1 MAQSR
6 VGDAKEQAEWERVQ
20 VKTFTKWV
28 NSHLNKRGLKVD
40 SLATDLADGIKLI
53 VLLEVIS
60 QESLGKYDPKP
71 RMRINQIE
79 NVNKALKFIAA
90 HDVKLVGI
98 GAEEIV
104 DGNQKMIL
112 GMIWTI
118 ILRFAIS
125 GLSEEGLSA
134 KEGLLQWVRRKTEP
148 YKNVDVKDFSVSFQD
163 GLAFCALIH
172 RHRPD
177 LLDYDKLT
185 SADKLGN
192 LNLAFDVSLKHLDV
206 PRLLD
211 AEDIVNMPRP
221 DERSIMT
228 YTAQL
233 YKVFSNLDQAETA
246 GRRVAKY
253 AEASQQL
260 ADMLHDYERRTK
272 ILVGAVSAKTTE
284 LNTSPVGDDY
294 PSIKGHIGSLNEYKK
309 TTRRQWI
316 TEQADLA
323 TLFGNIQAK
332 LKTLQRPPYVPPSG
346 LSVPEVETQMETL
359 NTATRDRRS
368 KLNSTLRALLDRLR
382 QEFATP
388 ANAFGDKLKH
398 LKEALASGSGEL
410 EEQLAFYAGK
420 QQEVRALQGQLPTLQ
435 GLEQRCN
442 DANIEDNE
450 FTDHTYDDLL
460 FEYEQISKNYGKK
473 VAFIE
478 SQILAAKQANNIAP
492 EQLAEFKE
500 AFNNFDSKRNG
511 RLSKLDFKSLLSALG
526 LIEIDFEG
534 KSDKKLEEIFKQV
547 GGGSEEI
554 TFDQFLP
561 YITKL
566 TADTVSPDQIQSSF
580 ETIAGGKQYVTLND
594 FKVAGVPAAQIQFL
608 TSNMPKYPGVNDA
621 YDFKAFISTQK

>member
-1 MAQSR
+1 VCS
-6 VGDAKEQAEWERVQ
+6 
-20 VKTFTKWV
+20 
-28 NSHLNKRGLKVD
+28 S
-40 SLATDLADGIKLI
+40 DLT
-53 VLLEVIS
+53 
-60 QESLGKYDPKP
+60 LGKYDPKP
-71 RMRINQIE
+71 KMRINQIE
-79 NVNKALKFIAA
+79 NVNKALKFIAS

-104 DGNQKMIL
+104 DGNMKMIL

-163 GLAFCALIH
+163 GLALCALIH

-192 LNLAFDVSLKHLDV
+192 LNLAFDVALKHLDV

-228 YTAQL
+228 YVAQL
-233 YKVFSNLDQAETA
+233 YKVFSSLDQAETA

-253 AEASQQL
+253 AEASQQI
-260 ADMLHDYERRTK
+260 ADMIHDYERRTK
-272 ILVGAVSAKTTE
+272 ILVGSVTSKTTE

-294 PSIKGHIGSLNEYKK
+294 KGIKSNISSLNEYKK

-323 TLFGNIQAK
+323 TLFGNIQAR
-332 LKTLQRPPYVPPSG
+332 LKAMQRPPYTPSSG
-346 LSVPEVETQMETL
+346 LTVPEVETNFESL
-359 NTATRDRRS
+359 NHATRDRRS
-368 KLNSTLRALLDRLR
+368 KLNSTLRAYLDKLR
-382 QEFATP
+382 QNFATP
-388 ANAFGDKLKH
+388 ANDFSDKLKH
-398 LKEALASGSGEL
+398 LKDSLAAGQGEL
-410 EEQLAFYAGK
+410 EEQLSFFQGK
-420 QQEVRALQGQLPTLQ
+420 QQEIRALDGQLPTLQ
-435 GLEQRCN
+435 SLEQQCN

-460 FEYEQISKNYGKK
+460 FEHEQLSKNYAKK

-511 RLSKLDFKSLLSALG
+511 HLSKLDFRSLLSALG
-526 LIEIDFEG
+526 LIEVSFEG
-534 KSDKKLEEIFKQV
+534 KADKKFEEIFKTV
-547 GGGSEEI
+547 GKGSEDI

-561 YITKL
+561 YITSI

-580 ETIAGGKQYVTLND
+580 DTIAGGKQYVTVND
-594 FKVAGVPAAQIQFL
+594 FKVAGVPAAQIEFL
-608 TSNMPKYPGVNDA
+608 TANMPKYPGVNDA
-621 YDFKAFISTQK
+621 FDFRAYLASLK

>member
-1 MAQSR
+1 
-6 VGDAKEQAEWERVQ
+6 
-20 VKTFTKWV
+20 
-28 NSHLNKRGLKVD
+28 
-40 SLATDLADGIKLI
+40 
-53 VLLEVIS
+53 
-60 QESLGKYDPKP
+60 
-71 RMRINQIE
+71 
-79 NVNKALKFIAA
+79 
-90 HDVKLVGI
+90 
-98 GAEEIV
+98 
-104 DGNQKMIL
+104 MIL

-192 LNLAFDVSLKHLDV
+192 LNLAFDVALKHLDV

-233 YKVFSNLDQAETA
+233 YKVFSSLDQAETA

-272 ILVGAVSAKTTE
+272 ILVGDVSAKTTE
-284 LNTSPVGDDY
+284 LNTSPLGDDY
-294 PSIKGHIGSLNEYKK
+294 PSIKGHISSLNQYKK

-332 LKTLQRPPYVPPSG
+332 LKGLQRPPYVPPAG
-346 LSVPEVETQMETL
+346 LAVAEVEVLMETL
-359 NTATRDRRS
+359 NNATRDRRS
-368 KLNSTLRALLDRLR
+368 KLNSTLRAYLDRLR

-388 ANAFGDKLKH
+388 ANAFGDQLKH
-398 LKEALASGSGEL
+398 LKEALTAGTGEL
-410 EEQLAFYAGK
+410 DEQLAFYSGK
-420 QQEVRALQGQLPTLQ
+420 QQEVRALEGQLSSLQ
-435 GLEQRCN
+435 GLEQRCL

-460 FEYEQISKNYGKK
+460 FEHEQISKSYGKK

-478 SQILAAKQANNIAP
+478 SQIIAAKQANNIAP

-500 AFNNFDSKRNG
+500 AFNNFDSKKNG
-511 RLSKLDFKSLLSALG
+511 RLSKLDFRSLLSALG

-534 KSDKKLEEIFKQV
+534 KSDKKLEEIFKKV

-594 FKVAGVPAAQIQFL
+594 FKIAGVPAAQIEFL

-621 YDFKAFISTQK
+621 YDFKAYISSQK